1 MTEVR
6 AMLILAFTAPALAF
20 SGPVLVKAN
29 KSCESQDGIVI
40 FFFEILE
47 FYFIILILS

>member
-20 SGPVLVKAN
+20 TGPVLVKAN
-29 KSCESQDGIVI
+29 KSYESLD
-40 FFFEILE
+40 
-47 FYFIILILS
+47 